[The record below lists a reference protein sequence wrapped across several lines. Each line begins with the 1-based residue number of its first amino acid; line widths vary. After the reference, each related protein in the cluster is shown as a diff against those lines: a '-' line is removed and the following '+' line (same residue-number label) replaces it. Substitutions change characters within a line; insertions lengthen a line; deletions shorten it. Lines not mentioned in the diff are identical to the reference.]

1 MSRRCSCDVSRL
13 SSIAQRATTMP
24 EHADRDVHEE
34 DPAPVDVVGDQPT
47 EQRADGE
54 RHRRD
59 AGPDADRHPPLT
71 RRERRGDYPQRR
83 RVHDRRAE
91 PLNRAGADQEV
102 GARREAAGERRQRE
116 DRQADD
122 EQPAPAEVVGEL
134 SAREH
139 ERRERQRIGDDDPLE
154 LRLIGIERPLN
165 GRQRDVHDRVVEHD
179 HEQPEGD
186 GHERPPLAI
195 LSREEVCRDSRSHR
209 RKLAST
215 SLAVQGPPTRL
226 AADAPKCWE
235 PDAETLERANVVRLM
250 RRHGF
255 DDYREL
261 VQRSIDEPEW
271 FWAAAVE
278 DLGIEFAEPW
288 KQVLDSSRG
297 PEWTTW
303 FVGGKLNIAWN
314 CVHRWARERS
324 AETAAV
330 FRGEDGARRELSFGE
345 LSSQVTKLA
354 EALVRLGVE
363 PGDRVAIYLP
373 MSPEVAIASHACAHI
388 GAVQVP
394 IFSGFAA
401 PAVAQRLADS
411 EAKVAIT
418 VESSLRRGR
427 EIPMLASLEEARRE
441 APSLEHVVLA
451 PFDELLA
458 DCPGELEPLAVD
470 SEHPY
475 LLTYTSGTTGRPKG
489 VLHVQGGFL
498 VSIAREVGYQAD
510 ARPGDVIHFA
520 TDMGWIMGPWTVVG
534 GGAMGATIVYA
545 EGAPDWPPDRLWQ
558 LIDEERVSI
567 LGCSPTLIR
576 ALVPHGEPEQDL
588 SSLRI
593 IVTTGEPWNPDPYR
607 WLFEHIGGGR
617 CPIINCSGG
626 TEVGACFLSPT
637 PAIPIKEC
645 SVGVP
650 ATGMA
655 MDVVDD
661 DGRSLAATGEVGE
674 LVCRKPFPGMT
685 RGFWRDDERYLETYW
700 RRFPGIWTH
709 GDWASVDEDGYWFLH
724 GRSDDTLNVA
734 GKRIGPAELES
745 AAVAHPAVLEAAA
758 VGIPHDVKG
767 EVAWV
772 FCVPVPGEEGC
783 ESLALAVKA
792 LIAADLGKAFAPE
805 RIVFVPALPKTR
817 SAKIVR
823 RAVRAAALGDDP
835 GDMSSVENPEAV
847 AEIARAL

>member
-1 MSRRCSCDVSRL
+1 V
-13 SSIAQRATTMP
+13 P
-24 EHADRDVHEE
+24 E
-34 DPAPVDVVGDQPT
+34 VVWT
-47 EQRADGE
+47 
-54 RHRRD
+54 
-59 AGPDADRHPPLT
+59 PDA
-71 RRERRGDYPQRR
+71 
-83 RVHDRRAE
+83 A
-91 PLNRAGADQEV
+91 
-102 GARREAAGERRQRE
+102 
-116 DRQADD
+116 
-122 EQPAPAEVVGEL
+122 
-134 SAREH
+134 
-139 ERRERQRIGDDDPLE
+139 
-154 LRLIGIERPLN
+154 
-165 GRQRDVHDRVVEHD
+165 
-179 HEQPEGD
+179 
-186 GHERPPLAI
+186 
-195 LSREEVCRDSRSHR
+195 
-209 RKLAST
+209 
-215 SLAVQGPPTRL
+215 
-226 AADAPKCWE
+226 
-235 PDAETLERANVVRLM
+235 TLERANVVRLM
-250 RRHGF
+250 RRHGI

-261 VQRSIDEPEW
+261 VTRSIDDPEW
-271 FWAAAVE
+271 FWPAAIE
-278 DLGIEFAEPW
+278 DMGIEFAEPW
-288 KQVLDSSRG
+288 REVVDASRG
-297 PEWTTW
+297 PEWATW
-303 FVGGKLNIAWN
+303 FVDGKLNIAWN
-314 CVHRWARERS
+314 CVHRWASER
-324 AETAAV
+324 ADETAAV
-330 FRGEDGARRELSFGE
+330 FRGEDGARRELTFGE
-345 LSSQVTKLA
+345 QSAQVTRLA

-401 PAVAQRLADS
+401 PAVAQRLIDS

-418 VESSLRRGR
+418 VEKSLRRSR
-427 EIPMLASLEEARRE
+427 EIPMLATLEEARRE
-441 APSLEHVVLA
+441 APSFEHVVCA
-451 PFDELLA
+451 PFDEVLA
-458 DCPGELEPLAVD
+458 DSPGELEPLAVG

-498 VSIAREVGYQAD
+498 VSIAREVCYQAD

-545 EGAPDWPPDRLWQ
+545 EGAPDWPTDRLWR
-558 LIDEERVSI
+558 LVEEERVSI

-576 ALVPHGEPEQDL
+576 ALIPHGEPAQDL

-607 WLFEHIGGGR
+607 WLFDKIGGGR

-637 PAIPIKEC
+637 PAFPIKEC
-645 SVGVP
+645 SVGMP

-655 MDVVDD
+655 MDVFSD
-661 DGRSLAATGEVGE
+661 DGRSLVETGEVGE
-674 LVCRKPFPGMT
+674 LVCRRPFPGMT
-685 RGFWRDDERYLETYW
+685 RGFWRDDDRYLDTYW

-745 AAVAHPAVLEAAA
+745 AAVAHPAVAEAAA

-772 FCVPVPGEEGC
+772 FCVLVPGSEGC
-783 ESLALAVKA
+783 ESLALEVKSVIG
-792 LIAADLGKAFAPE
+792 LELGKAFAPE

-835 GDMSSVENPEAV
+835 GDLSSVENPDAL
-847 AEIARAL
+847 AAIAARL